1 MYPHRTLSV
10 IGGIPA
16 PMVCLIGWLLAASAG
31 ATPLSL
37 VFERDDDVAGV
48 VEVFVQT
55 YPTLGDL
62 MGDTNGNGNFSALDI
77 NPDYSIGGAFF
88 DGNYNLV
95 FERDTDVA
103 GVVEVFV
110 QTYPTLGDLMGD
122 TNGNGNFSA
131 LDINPDYSITGAFFD
146 GTDYNLI
153 FERDDDVAGVVEVFV
168 QTYPTLGDLMGDTNG
183 NGNFSVLDINPDY
196 SIVGAFDLSSAGGS
210 GTGGGASPP
219 TGAVPEPPMGWLLF
233 TGLGLFGLSKT
244 LQRRRTD

>member
-1 MYPHRTLSV
+1 MDIEKQTGLPTKAALSVHAFLVRRPNRIDRRQFRQQRSRLEPAGTQGSNNLPALAGSAERDFLSHIRFLFGRRRIRMYPHRTLSV

-103 GVVEVFV
+103 GVAEVFV

-122 TNGNGNFSA
+122 TNGNGNFS
-131 LDINPDYSITGAFFD
+131 
-146 GTDYNLI
+146 
-153 FERDDDVAGVVEVFV
+153 
-168 QTYPTLGDLMGDTNG
+168 
-183 NGNFSVLDINPDY
+183 
-196 SIVGAFDLSSAGGS
+196 
-210 GTGGGASPP
+210 
-219 TGAVPEPPMGWLLF
+219 
-233 TGLGLFGLSKT
+233 
-244 LQRRRTD
+244 